1 MAARA
6 LICEWCDRQVMCA
19 GAVPATFVCLVLS
32 LLLSA
37 WGLVSLFVY
46 VSAWVR
52 APDAARL
59 CRYV

>member
-6 LICEWCDRQVMCA
+6 LMCERCDRQVMCA
-19 GAVPATFVCLVLS
+19 GAVPAACVCLVLS

-46 VSAWVR
+46 ISAWVC
-52 APDAARL
+52 APEAA
-59 CRYV
+59 